1 MRAAVLAYCSLGNPK
16 LLWIPIQSA
25 CKTGD
30 PIWFDQR
37 GGYSWFMFAKLVHK
51 CLKQF
56 SVVCWEIFWT
66 SYWDSKL
73 LTKLQQGGTH
83 PPFMLLYHVEN
94 FNMIE
99 RKRFNMLSMVDTAAS
114 SARYSLLMHV
124 EFIPRQVHTQGLEK
138 LQKGYERGLCET
150 VVYYGIPPY

>member
-1 MRAAVLAYCSLGNPK
+1 
-16 LLWIPIQSA
+16 
-25 CKTGD
+25 
-30 PIWFDQR
+30 
-37 GGYSWFMFAKLVHK
+37 
-51 CLKQF
+51 
-56 SVVCWEIFWT
+56 
-66 SYWDSKL
+66 
-73 LTKLQQGGTH
+73 
-83 PPFMLLYHVEN
+83 MLLYHVEN